1 MDEGEF
7 DRGSQVWMQRHRD
20 TLQADIMIIF
30 LGAFIFLVATGVL
43 LYSEVSLVMK
53 QRKADDSIIANADS
67 DIPGEVLDKLRAETA
82 RRAWLSPAAVA
93 GMVVGLWIGL
103 FSLCHMA
110 TEMLASMHYE
120 LRGVYELAFLVSFV
134 VAAIWSLFI
143 VGCCWVCTRP
153 WTALLCISIAFL
165 GYLAVES
172 GSAADVVM
180 WVFMSVLWAWVF
192 FAYGHL
198 FFTDGP
204 KRRSARSPLLGKEER
219 GFC

>member
-30 LGAFIFLVATGVL
+30 LGAVIFLVATGVL

-110 TEMLASMHYE
+110 TEMKATWAS
-120 LRGVYELAFLVSFV
+120 A
-134 VAAIWSLFI
+134 
-143 VGCCWVCTRP
+143 
-153 WTALLCISIAFL
+153 
-165 GYLAVES
+165 
-172 GSAADVVM
+172 
-180 WVFMSVLWAWVF
+180 
-192 FAYGHL
+192 
-198 FFTDGP
+198 
-204 KRRSARSPLLGKEER
+204 
-219 GFC
+219 